1 MADSQWDPLRDMEEL
16 LARYGRSAA
25 VQPLAHGRSEHIA
38 TADWRPVV
46 DISETAEL
54 YLIEAE
60 IPGVK
65 REDVR
70 VGVEDG
76 VLTIR
81 GHRELPR
88 AAGAESHRHRTERS
102 GGRFARSFALPEL
115 ADPERIT
122 ARVEDGVLSITVA
135 KRAAGG
141 SRSIEIRVG

>member
-1 MADSQWDPLRDMEEL
+1 MASSQWDPLRDMEEL

-38 TADWRPVV
+38 AADWRPLV
-46 DISETAEL
+46 DIVETEEL

-76 VLTIR
+76 VLTIQ
-81 GHRELPR
+81 GHRELQR
-88 AAGAESHRHRTERS
+88 ADAAQRRQHRAERV

-122 ARVEDGVLSITVA
+122 ARVEEGVLSIAIA

-141 SRSIEIRVG
+141 SRSIEIHVG

>member
-1 MADSQWDPLRDMEEL
+1 MASSQWDPLRDMEEL
-16 LARYGRSAA
+16 LARYGRSSS
-25 VQPLAHGRSEHIA
+25 VQPLAHGRSEHIV
-38 TADWRPVV
+38 TADWRPLV
-46 DISETAEL
+46 DISETAEH

-76 VLTIR
+76 VLTIQ

-88 AAGAESHRHRTERS
+88 ADAAQGHQHRAERT
-102 GGRFARSFALPEL
+102 GGRFARSFALPEF

-122 ARVEDGVLSITVA
+122 ARVEDGVLSVAIA

-141 SRSIEIRVG
+141 KRSIDIRVG

>member
-1 MADSQWDPLRDMEEL
+1 MANSQWDPLRDMEEL
-16 LARYGRSAA
+16 LARYGRSTP

-46 DISETAEL
+46 DICETADL

-76 VLTIR
+76 VLTIQ
-81 GHRELPR
+81 GHRELQR
-88 AAGAESHRHRTERS
+88 ADAAQGHQHRLERT
-102 GGRFARSFALPEL
+102 GGRFARSFAMPEL

-122 ARVEDGVLSITVA
+122 ARVEDGVLSIAIA

-141 SRSIEIRVG
+141 KRSIEIRVG

>member
-1 MADSQWDPLRDMEEL
+1 MANSQWDPLRDMEEL
-16 LARYGRSAA
+16 RARYGRSAA

-38 TADWRPVV
+38 TADWRPLV

-76 VLTIR
+76 VLTIQ
-81 GHRELPR
+81 GHRELPC
-88 AAGAESHRHRTERS
+88 ADAVESHRHRTERT
-102 GGRFARSFALPEL
+102 GGRFARSFALPEG
-115 ADPERIT
+115 ADPERVS
-122 ARVEDGVLSITVA
+122 ARIEDGVLHVA
-135 KRAAGG
+135 IARRAERGRRG
-141 SRSIEIRVG
+141 VEIRVD

>member
-1 MADSQWDPLRDMEEL
+1 MANSQWDPLRDMEEL
-16 LARYGRSAA
+16 LARYGRSTP

-46 DISETAEL
+46 DICETADL

-76 VLTIR
+76 VLTIQ
-81 GHRELPR
+81 GHRELQR
-88 AAGAESHRHRTERS
+88 ADAAQGHQHRLERT
-102 GGRFARSFALPEL
+102 GGRFARSFALPDL

-122 ARVEDGVLSITVA
+122 ARVEDGVLSIAIA

-141 SRSIEIRVG
+141 KRSIEIRVG

>member
-16 LARYGRSAA
+16 LARYGRSAP
-25 VQPLAHGRSEHIA
+25 VQPLAHGGTGHIA
-38 TADWRPVV
+38 TADWRPLV
-46 DISETAEL
+46 DISETAER

-60 IPGVK
+60 IPGVR

-76 VLTIR
+76 VLTIQ
-81 GHRELPR
+81 GHRELGRPAEAQQHR
-88 AAGAESHRHRTERS
+88 AERS

-122 ARVEDGVLSITVA
+122 ARVEDGVLAIAIA

-141 SRSIEIRVG
+141 KRSIEIRVG